1 MSPDDVSPLLLC
13 LDLEFGSEQL
23 IDYAARHARRCALP
37 LRVLHASRAALD
49 EKKHQQLQAR
59 IHELIDHPL
68 EGLRL
73 QAIDIE
79 TGEAEDIIVE
89 VARRH
94 DADLILLG
102 RRHRTTA
109 DRIYV
114 GSTTS
119 AVISLATKPVLVVPV
134 GTIGRGRQ

>member
-1 MSPDDVSPLLLC
+1 MSPDDASPLLLC

-23 IDYAARHARRCALP
+23 IDYAARHARRCDLP
-37 LRVLHASRAALD
+37 LCVLHASRAALD

-79 TGEAEDIIVE
+79 TGVAEDVIVE

-119 AVISLATKPVLVVPV
+119 AVLSLAKRPVLVVPIGTV
-134 GTIGRGRQ
+134 GRSGE

>member
-1 MSPDDVSPLLLC
+1 MSPDDASPLLLC
-13 LDLEFGSEQL
+13 LDLEAGSEQL
-23 IDYAARHARRCALP
+23 IDYAARHSQRCNLP
-37 LRVLHASRAALD
+37 VRVLHASRAALD
-49 EKKHQQLQAR
+49 EKQQQQLQAR
-59 IHELIDHPL
+59 IHESIDHPL

-79 TGEAEDIIVE
+79 SGVAEDVIVE

-94 DADLILLG
+94 DAGLILLG

-134 GTIGRGRQ
+134 GTIGRGRE

>member
-1 MSPDDVSPLLLC
+1 MSPDDASPLLLC

-23 IDYAARHARRCALP
+23 IDYAARHAQRCALP
-37 LRVLHASRAALD
+37 LRVLHVSRAALD
-49 EKKHQQLQAR
+49 EKKHQQLLAR
-59 IHELIDHPL
+59 IHGLIDRHL
-68 EGLRL
+68 GGLQL

-79 TGEAEDIIVE
+79 TGVAEDVIVE
-89 VARRH
+89 VARHH

-119 AVISLATKPVLVVPV
+119 AVISLATRPVLVVPV
-134 GTIGRGRQ
+134 GVASGSGE